1 VDIRVK
7 ERRPYKVSLY
17 IADCRPG
24 RGGRVQSID
33 AFDLET
39 LNRIAP
45 PVRVDELS
53 GGVYVT
59 FEYDRS
65 IRFRS
70 QNIRGDNAVI
80 YAVFFD

>member
-1 VDIRVK
+1 MNMSRKKLDTNAAAHQLR
-7 ERRPYKVSLY
+7 ELRR
-17 IADCRPG
+17 R
-24 RGGRVQSID
+24 REEID
-33 AFDLET
+33 QQIEAVEAAIKSEMDA
-39 LNRIAP
+39 R
-45 PVRVDELS
+45 RVDELS

-70 QNIRGDNAVI
+70 QNVRGDNAVV